1 LLIISLLHLGKIK
14 VMADFSKQWCE
25 SYDPE
30 MPWDFD
36 IIEEANKLKPN
47 YGIKIICEG
56 YGFSEII
63 KDNNNNIKLGFYHGE
78 EMNYKSLEQVIG
90 HNGSI

>member
-1 LLIISLLHLGKIK
+1 
-14 VMADFSKQWCE
+14 MADFSKQWCE
-25 SYDPE
+25 KNDPD

-36 IIEEANKLKPN
+36 ILEEAKKLRPGS
-47 YGIKIICEG
+47 YMHAICEG